1 MDERADRAGDSAD
14 ELLRRALIDP
24 EQSIAVALKVE
35 GLALT
40 EALTVAERRHAAVA
54 AAREVA
60 TVEDRGAGPLGDV
73 VRLGDGRRA
82 PLGKARHAPAFVSG
96 VSPDALDLLDEVG
109 G

>member
-40 EALTVAERRHAAVA
+40 EALTVVFHGRADLSTIQTYVANGGPAAGSASRADELLRVPSHLHLGDAGHPDEAGRPHADQDGTLRHAV
-54 AAREVA
+54 
-60 TVEDRGAGPLGDV
+60 T
-73 VRLGDGRRA
+73 
-82 PLGKARHAPAFVSG
+82 
-96 VSPDALDLLDEVG
+96 
-109 G
+109 